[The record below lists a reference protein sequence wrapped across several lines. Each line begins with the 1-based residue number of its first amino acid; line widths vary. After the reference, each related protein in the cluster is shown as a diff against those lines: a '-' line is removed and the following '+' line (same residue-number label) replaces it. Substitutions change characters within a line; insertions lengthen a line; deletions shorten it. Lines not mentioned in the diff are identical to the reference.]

1 MGIDLEVIR
10 IVFGCCLDMFL
21 NDLEVMMALCF
32 STFYGISIQ
41 FPDNAKPMPRRMR
54 SRSQYYSAKPR
65 SKQMR
70 SRCQDECEADV
81 NIMRSLCQEECEAD
95 VSIILRSRCQN
106 KCEADVRMNAKPMS
120 I

>member
-1 MGIDLEVIR
+1 MDVIR
-10 IVFGCCLDMFL
+10 IVVGCCLDMFS
-21 NDLEVMMALCF
+21 NALEVMMALCLVLF
-32 STFYGISIQ
+32 NIISIQ

-54 SRSQYYSAKPR
+54 SRSQYYSAKPI
-65 SKQMR
+65 SQQMQ

-95 VSIILRSRCQN
+95 VSIILRSRCQSE
-106 KCEADVRMNAKPMS
+106 CEADVRMNAKPMS